1 VNDVAYRVARGRG
14 FWVLVLTLVTLVI
27 AALWSAHQMDTAGHA
42 ITGMNNQVVWGLPHV
57 FAVFLI
63 LCASGALNPAS
74 LSTVFGRTRYAPV
87 ARLSGV
93 FAICLLAG
101 GLVVL
106 VVDLG
111 RPDRLQVALT
121 TYNFRSIFAW
131 NVFGYTGFI
140 VIVGVYL
147 ACFMDNAPRGAV
159 KAMGYVAFAWRVL
172 LTSGTGAIFGVLVA
186 REAYD
191 AATLVPLFVAT
202 SFALGTAFFLI
213 GLALSLRW
221 SGQVPDPDV
230 LNKLGRLLAIFVL
243 IVLCLVAAQ
252 TLTSLYGGGQ
262 RDVVEFLLFS
272 GGVYPVLFWLGQ
284 VGLGSVLPLVLLYS
298 RRSRG
303 CASILTASVLVLVG
317 GFCQL
322 YVVIIG
328 GQVYPL
334 RIFPGYRSSSS
345 FLDGVVA
352 DYVPSLWEVLLGVG
366 GVAMAV
372 LLCLV
377 AMRILPLLPRALL
390 LKPSTLARDP

>member
-1 VNDVAYRVARGRG
+1 MNNTGYHVAPAQG
-14 FWVLVLTLVTLVI
+14 FWLFVLILVPMVI

-74 LSTVFGRTRYAPV
+74 LSTVFGRTRYAPI

-93 FAICLLAG
+93 FAICLLVG

-106 VVDLG
+106 VLDLG
-111 RPDRLQVALT
+111 RPDRLQVAIT

-147 ACFMDNAPRGAV
+147 ACSMDNAPRGAV
-159 KAMGYVAFAWRVL
+159 KTAGYVAFAWRIL

-186 REAYD
+186 REGYD
-191 AATLVPLFVAT
+191 AAILVPLFVAT
-202 SFALGTAFFLI
+202 SFALGTAIFLI
-213 GLALSLRW
+213 GLVLSFRW
-221 SGQVPDPDV
+221 NGQVPDPEV
-230 LNKLGRLLAIFVL
+230 LTKLGRLLAIFVL
-243 IVLCLVAAQ
+243 VVLCLVAVQ
-252 TLTSLYGGGQ
+252 TLTSLYGGRERG
-262 RDVVEFLLFS
+262 VVEFLLFS

-284 VGLGSVLPLVLLYS
+284 VGLGSILPLMLLYS
-298 RRSRG
+298 RRARG
-303 CASILTASVLVLVG
+303 CASILTASVLVMVG
-317 GFCQL
+317 GLCQL
-322 YVVIIG
+322 YVLIIG

-345 FLDGVVA
+345 FFDGVVA
-352 DYVPSLWEVLLGVG
+352 DYAPTLWEVLLGVG

-377 AMRILPLLPRALL
+377 AMRTLPLLPRALP
-390 LKPSTLARDP
+390 LKPGTLVRDP

>member
-1 VNDVAYRVARGRG
+1 MNNTGYHVAPAQG
-14 FWVLVLTLVTLVI
+14 FWLFVLILVPMVI

-63 LCASGALNPAS
+63 LCASGTLNPAS
-74 LSTVFGRTRYAPV
+74 LSTVFGRTRYAPI
-87 ARLSGV
+87 ARLSSV
-93 FAICLLAG
+93 FAICLLVG

-106 VVDLG
+106 VLDLG
-111 RPDRLQVALT
+111 RPDRLQVAIT

-147 ACFMDNAPRGAV
+147 ACSMDNAPRGAV
-159 KAMGYVAFAWRVL
+159 KTAGYVAFAWRIL
-172 LTSGTGAIFGVLVA
+172 LTSGTGAIFGFLVA

-191 AATLVPLFVAT
+191 AAILVPLFVAT
-202 SFALGTAFFLI
+202 SFALGTAIFLI
-213 GLALSLRW
+213 GLVLSFRW

-243 IVLCLVAAQ
+243 VVLCLVAVQ
-252 TLTSLYGGGQ
+252 TLISLYGGRQ
-262 RDVVEFLLFS
+262 RGVVEFLLFS

-284 VGLGSVLPLVLLYS
+284 VGLGSILPLMLLYS
-298 RRSRG
+298 PRSRG
-303 CASILTASVLVLVG
+303 CASILTASALVMVG
-317 GFCQL
+317 GLCQL
-322 YVVIIG
+322 YVLIIG

-345 FLDGVVA
+345 FFDGVVA
-352 DYVPSLWEVLLGVG
+352 DYAPTLWEVLLGFG

-377 AMRILPLLPRALL
+377 AMRTLPLLPRALP
-390 LKPSTLARDP
+390 LKPGTLVRDP

>member
-1 VNDVAYRVARGRG
+1 MNDTDYHVAPAQG
-14 FWVLVLTLVTLVI
+14 FWVFVLILVTIVI
-27 AALWSAHQMDTAGHA
+27 AALWAAHQMDTAGHA

-74 LSTVFGRTRYAPV
+74 LSTVFGHTRYAPI

-93 FAICLLAG
+93 FAICLLVG

-106 VVDLG
+106 VLDLG
-111 RPDRLQVALT
+111 RPDRLQVAIT

-131 NVFGYTGFI
+131 NVLGYTGFI

-159 KAMGYVAFAWRVL
+159 KAAGYVAFAWRVL
-172 LTSGTGAIFGVLVA
+172 LTSGTGAIFGCLVA
-186 REAYD
+186 REGYD
-191 AATLVPLFVAT
+191 AAILVPRFVAT

-213 GLALSLRW
+213 GLVLSFRW
-221 SGQVPDPDV
+221 SGQVPDSEV
-230 LNKLGRLLAIFVL
+230 LKKLGRLLAIFVL
-243 IVLCLVAAQ
+243 VVLYLVAVQ
-252 TLTSLYGGGQ
+252 TLTSLYGGRQ
-262 RDVVEFLLFS
+262 RGVVEFLLFS

-284 VGLGSVLPLVLLYS
+284 VGLGSILPLMLLYS

-317 GFCQL
+317 GLCQL
-322 YVVIIG
+322 YVLIIG

-334 RIFPGYRSSSS
+334 RIFPGYRASSS
-345 FLDGVVA
+345 FFDGVVTY
-352 DYVPSLWEVLLGVG
+352 YVPSLWEVLLGVG

-377 AMRILPLLPRALL
+377 AMRILPLLPRALP
-390 LKPSTLARDP
+390 LKPGTLVRDP